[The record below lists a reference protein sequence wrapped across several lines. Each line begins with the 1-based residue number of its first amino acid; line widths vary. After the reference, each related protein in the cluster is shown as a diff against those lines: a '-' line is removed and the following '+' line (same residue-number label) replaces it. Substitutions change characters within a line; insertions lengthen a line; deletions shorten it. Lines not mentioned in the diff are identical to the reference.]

1 MLLASVREG
10 RQKSEAAVLLL
21 VALLAAVALLPG
33 CGESQDAGAKA
44 KPAETLPSGQTG
56 AVLEPGDGRQAS
68 GTAILL
74 PRTPKRPA
82 HFKVRLDGLKPNTNG
97 GQYIVWLTTSRH
109 DMVPLYSYPVGKSG
123 IFAHEWTPNPLHV
136 EFIETGKKDKFVI
149 TLAKND
155 AE

>member
-1 MLLASVREG
+1 
-10 RQKSEAAVLLL
+10 
-21 VALLAAVALLPG
+21 
-33 CGESQDAGAKA
+33 
-44 KPAETLPSGQTG
+44 
-56 AVLEPGDGRQAS
+56 
-68 GTAILL
+68 
-74 PRTPKRPA
+74 
-82 HFKVRLDGLKPNTNG
+82 LKPNTNG

-155 AE
+155 AEHENSLEGGQTAYDPPFIGEPVLEGPIAGPRAGSTAGE